1 MRRAASSAMMPK
13 NMARKGSKSTGSLAR
28 NLAISGAIAGLVG
41 GLLVAVAVM
50 QNLGG
55 AVVDPDARSKGWLV
69 GMALAVLSAVICGG
83 ALWSVGGKL
92 ATRVTDIQLAVSKLG
107 RGGSEVRVR
116 VIGNDEVSK
125 LGSSVQYLASDL
137 AALLSTQDDT
147 GGTPASMD
155 PMVKQLRDKTVP
167 TAPPRVSGF
176 EVDAAISD
184 GSRGGLDYFDVVA
197 NAEDPTQAVAYV
209 VTAEGHGATSIYACR
224 LARDELQRAL
234 TQGATPRRALAHT
247 NKVMKKHLPA
257 GACAVATLLQMHEGG
272 CKLYQAGARTP
283 LLICQLGEVLELN
296 AEGIA
301 LGLDAGPVFEKS
313 LRPQEIE
320 MSPGVR
326 LVFGNDA
333 LLRSAGLLELLGTHS
348 SRHTNMF
355 MNMVLGTLE
364 QDAGEDG
371 LREDLVLITVKRES
385 QG

>member
-1 MRRAASSAMMPK
+1 MMLK

-55 AVVDPDARSKGWLV
+55 AVVDADVRAKGWLV
-69 GMALAVLSAVICGG
+69 GVSLAVLCAVICGG
-83 ALWSVGGKL
+83 AAWSVGGKL
-92 ATRVTDIQLAVSKLG
+92 ATRITDIQLAVSKLG

-116 VIGNDEVSK
+116 VSGNDEVSK

-137 AALLSTQDDT
+137 AALLNSQSDA

-167 TAPPRVSGF
+167 AGPPRVSGY

-184 GSRGGLDYFDVVA
+184 GSRGGLDYFDVVVHA
-197 NAEDPTQAVAYV
+197 DDPSQAVAYV
-209 VTAEGHGATSIYACR
+209 VTAEGHGATSIFACR

-234 TQGATPRRALAHT
+234 KQGATPRRALAHT
-247 NKVMKKHLPA
+247 NKVMKKHLPD
-257 GACAVATLLQMHEGG
+257 GACAVATLLQMDGGG
-272 CKLYQAGARTP
+272 CKLYQAGAHTP

-301 LGLDAGPVFEKS
+301 LGLDEGPVFEKS

-333 LLRSAGLLELLGTHS
+333 LLRSAGLLDLLATHS

-364 QDAGEDG
+364 QDAGDDG